1 MTQRFYSHGKLL
13 ISGEYAVLDGA
24 TALAI
29 PTRMGQGMTVTPAE
43 GKGMEWTGRDEHG
56 IPWLHATFTA
66 RELDATPLAALPS
79 EPQGRL
85 LYCLQ
90 QAIRLNP
97 GFRERCGGGR
107 VETDLEF
114 PRPWG
119 LGTSSTFIANLAQ
132 WAGTDPYALLEATL
146 GGSGYDLA
154 CARTNGPIFFRLE
167 KQTPHVEAAPF
178 QPPFAQELRFIFL
191 NAKQDSR
198 EGIRRYR
205 QAGGMSPGQ
214 LEAISALSTRMA
226 TATTLGS
233 FQQAMEAHEAQI
245 ASVLEIPPVQ
255 EVRFPDFDGC
265 VKSLGAWGGDFV
277 LAAGGTNAPDYFRNL
292 GYTTQ
297 VPFSDMLLE

>member
-43 GKGMEWTGRDEHG
+43 GEGLEWTGRDEHG
-56 IPWLHATFTA
+56 TPWLQATFTA
-66 RELDATPLAALPS
+66 RELDATPQEALPS
-79 EPQGRL
+79 DPQGRL

-90 QAIRLNP
+90 QAFRLNP
-97 GFRERCGGGR
+97 GFRERCEGAR

-119 LGTSSTFIANLAQ
+119 LGTSSTFIANLAH
-132 WAGTDPYALLEATL
+132 WAETDPYALLEATL

-154 CARTNGPIFFRLE
+154 CARANGPIFFRRE
-167 KQTPHVEAAPF
+167 EQTPHVEAAAF

-205 QAGGMSPGQ
+205 MAGGMSPGQ
-214 LEAISALSTRMA
+214 LEAISALSTHMA
-226 TATTLGS
+226 AATTLDS
-233 FQQAMEAHEAQI
+233 FQRAMEAHEALI
-245 ASVLEIPPVQ
+245 ATILDIPPVQ
-255 EVRFPDFDGC
+255 QVRFPDFDGY

-277 LAAGGTNAPDYFRNL
+277 LAAGGTNAPSYFQAL
-292 GYTTQ
+292 GYSTQ
-297 VPFSDMLLE
+297 VPFSDMLLK